1 MKSKSEDSSKFE
13 GYYMS
18 IEVLPLHNWIK
29 CSEGELTYC
38 RIDSQAGSEDVDH
51 KVWDIIYD
59 DYINKHGLNKM
70 YEKMLNTMIKKANA
84 ELDFCITGNRIKLT
98 EAEIQ
103 ETKLETMLSNKG
115 SGMTIS
121 QTLIHL
127 SKWIGHWLN
136 PKKITTQEYFNL
148 LSEFEKHNKPQSNG
162 KENK

>member
-1 MKSKSEDSSKFE
+1 
-13 GYYMS
+13 MS

-29 CSEGELTYC
+29 CSEGQLTYC

-136 PKKITTQEYFNL
+136 PKNVTTQEYFDL

-162 KENK
+162 EKNK